1 MAALKGACA
10 MAAMGMGSLLQADEG
25 DEDGSESEGEGR
37 CDTKLKQDNVLTS
50 DRIPKICIN
59 GKGENSGI
67 KKWRQMIKQIG
78 TLCELYL
85 AGHEGMQL
93 LANFPE
99 FENQRITWDAFK
111 KDVEA
116 REIAKYASSIQ
127 VIVPTGNGLMKL
139 SPFSRKK

>member
-1 MAALKGACA
+1 MNTRVLASNQEQACADCCSALAEALPHFLQELHVGFTLCGASGLAALLPRLTALP
-10 MAAMGMGSLLQADEG
+10 SLSVLRCEG
-25 DEDGSESEGEGR
+25 NALG
-37 CDTKLKQDNVLTS
+37 L
-50 DRIPKICIN
+50 
-59 GKGENSGI
+59 
-67 KKWRQMIKQIG
+67 
-78 TLCELYL
+78 
-85 AGHEGMQL
+85 EGMQL

>member
-1 MAALKGACA
+1 
-10 MAAMGMGSLLQADEG
+10 
-25 DEDGSESEGEGR
+25 
-37 CDTKLKQDNVLTS
+37 
-50 DRIPKICIN
+50 
-59 GKGENSGI
+59 
-67 KKWRQMIKQIG
+67 MIKQIG